1 MDNLVA
7 YSLSMVEHYQQLRE
21 ILQRLQSSEYTL
33 NKGKHVQA
41 ASDIT

>member
-1 MDNLVA
+1 
-7 YSLSMVEHYQQLRE
+7 MVEHYQQLRE

-33 NKGKHVQA
+33 NKEKHVQA